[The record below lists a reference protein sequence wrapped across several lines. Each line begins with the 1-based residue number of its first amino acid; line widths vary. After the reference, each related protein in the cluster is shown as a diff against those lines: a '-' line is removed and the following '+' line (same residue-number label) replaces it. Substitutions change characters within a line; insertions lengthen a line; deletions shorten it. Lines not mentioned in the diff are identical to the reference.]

1 MNKKIF
7 KDIVIAVVTVALLL
21 GIAFGISAIVNS
33 QVEKNA
39 IKENLSSFVETPL
52 EKGEILRLEKLS
64 PIGKTLKDNGTI
76 FVDESGEMWVL
87 NNFYAEKNEKFVA
100 LLSDKAT
107 NDKTDDVI
115 VDIWLVLE

>member
-1 MNKKIF
+1 MNKKII
-7 KDIVIAVVTVALLL
+7 KDIALAIVTVVVLL
-21 GIAFGISAIVNS
+21 GIAFGISAMVNS

-52 EKGEILRLEKLS
+52 EKGESLRLEKLS

-76 FVDESGEMWVL
+76 FVDESGEMWIL

-107 NDKTDDVI
+107 NDKTDDII

>member
-21 GIAFGISAIVNS
+21 GIAFGISALVNS

>member
-1 MNKKIF
+1 MNKKII
-7 KDIVIAVVTVALLL
+7 KDIALAIVTVVVLL

-52 EKGEILRLEKLS
+52 EKGESLRLEKLS

-76 FVDESGEMWVL
+76 FVDESGEMWIL

-100 LLSDKAT
+100 LLSNKAT
-107 NDKTDDVI
+107 NDKTDDII

>member
-1 MNKKIF
+1 MNKRIF
-7 KDIVIAVVTVALLL
+7 KDIVFAVVTVAVII
-21 GIAFGISAIVNS
+21 GIAFGISATVNS
-33 QVEKNA
+33 QVEKNT

-76 FVDESGEMWVL
+76 FVDESGEMWIL
-87 NNFYAEKNEKFVA
+87 DNFYAEKNEKFVA

-107 NDKTDDVI
+107 KEKNDDVI
-115 VDIWLVLE
+115 MEIWLVLE

>member
-1 MNKKIF
+1 MNKKII
-7 KDIVIAVVTVALLL
+7 KDIALAIVTVVVLL

-52 EKGEILRLEKLS
+52 EKGESLRLEKLS

-76 FVDESGEMWVL
+76 FVDESGEMWIL

-107 NDKTDDVI
+107 NDKTDDII

>member
-1 MNKKIF
+1 MNKKII
-7 KDIVIAVVTVALLL
+7 KDIALAIVTVVVLL

-39 IKENLSSFVETPL
+39 IKENLNSFVETPL
-52 EKGEILRLEKLS
+52 EKGENLRLEKLS

-76 FVDESGEMWVL
+76 FVDESGEMWIL

-107 NDKTDDVI
+107 DDKTDDVI

>member
-7 KDIVIAVVTVALLL
+7 KDFLIAVVTVAVLL
-21 GIAFGISAIVNS
+21 GIAFGISSIVNS
-33 QVEKNA
+33 QVEKNT

-52 EKGEILRLEKLS
+52 EKGENLRLEKLS

-107 NDKTDDVI
+107 SDKTDDVI

>member
-1 MNKKIF
+1 MNKRIF
-7 KDIVIAVVTVALLL
+7 KDIVFAVVTVAVII
-21 GIAFGISAIVNS
+21 GIAFGISATVNS
-33 QVEKNA
+33 QVEKNT

-76 FVDESGEMWVL
+76 FVDESGEMWIL
-87 NNFYAEKNEKFVA
+87 DNFYAEKNEKFVA

-107 NDKTDDVI
+107 DDKTDDVI
-115 VDIWLVLE
+115 MEIWLVLE

>member
-7 KDIVIAVVTVALLL
+7 KDFLIAVVTVAVLL
-21 GIAFGISAIVNS
+21 GIAFGISSIVNS

-52 EKGEILRLEKLS
+52 EKGENLRLEKLS

-107 NDKTDDVI
+107 SDKTDDVI

>member
-1 MNKKIF
+1 MNKKII
-7 KDIVIAVVTVALLL
+7 KDIALAIVTVVVLL

-52 EKGEILRLEKLS
+52 EKGESLRLEKLS

-76 FVDESGEMWVL
+76 FVDESGEMWIL
-87 NNFYAEKNEKFVA
+87 DNFYAEKNEKFVA

-107 NDKTDDVI
+107 NDKTDDII

>member
-1 MNKKIF
+1 MNKKII
-7 KDIVIAVVTVALLL
+7 KDLGIAIVTVALLL
-21 GIAFGISAIVNS
+21 GIAFGISTIVNS
-33 QVEKNA
+33 QVEKNT

-52 EKGEILRLEKLS
+52 EKGENLRLEKLS

-76 FVDESGEMWVL
+76 FVDESGEMWIL

-107 NDKTDDVI
+107 SDKTDDVI
-115 VDIWLVLE
+115 MDIWLVLE